1 MGDWYNVRLEKIPV
15 SEMSDVYINNL
26 IGFVARGGGWNA
38 EIVLGFVDDLY
49 EAAKERKILKGPIA
63 WVLKRYAVRLWKKIS
78 KSGGERYAWKT
89 PKWVEKALEKHV
101 PKKDYNLGEQGGLAY
116 GE

>member
-1 MGDWYNVRLEKIPV
+1 MGNWYNVRLEKIPV
-15 SEMSDVYINNL
+15 SEMSDVYINNP

-63 WVLKRYAVRLWKKIS
+63 WALKRYTVRLWKNIS
-78 KSGGERYAWKT
+78 KSGGRKYVWKT
-89 PKWVEKALEKHV
+89 PKWVDWALDRYV
-101 PKKDYNLGEQGGLAY
+101 PRREY
-116 GE
+116 